1 MASTPS
7 SNSPMTMGR
16 GLWSDI
22 LASVVRAMNTPPQVG
37 EEITFVDS
45 QGYQCTARIVRRVQP
60 SEEPEVSSTF
70 KIPAEVVVQKEGV
83 QVGLGDATKAGEGN
97 VSHELGSMKLSVRNS
112 FLHISMSDTAYDQV
126 GASGVDRSGK
136 RRSKS
141 ADAPAEER
149 AGSAATPGTG
159 REEWESHARQLTKSE
174 TPATGVSEVPTV
186 NPSSSISQ
194 REPPSMASSAA
205 SSTAPCKP
213 PSSLA
218 GSEVRDNPNDP
229 RTTLM
234 IRNIPTKFT
243 QSTLLEV
250 INTHGFSC
258 TYDFF
263 YLPIDFRSEKNLG
276 YAFVNFNT
284 PQLAQA
290 FKRDFHHKKLKSL
303 TSRKVLEITYARL
316 QGLQANIDLFRSS
329 AVTSMALPQYKPLVF
344 TKAGVP
350 VPISSLVGGGN
361 RQGNAAPAGSQTGGS
376 YGAGSSFESE
386 TAPSVTSSVAYARAV
401 QPGVIAGMPMPATLH
416 EGHPYNPSRPPHPA
430 GNLSPMMPTQM
441 WYGPVPQQGAQ
452 PQQQQQQ
459 GGTPHIPHSEGY
471 FAMAQ
476 PQQPFIQQPPPGPQM
491 PPQQQQQHY

>member
-70 KIPAEVVVQKEGV
+70 KIPAE
-83 QVGLGDATKAGEGN
+83 AGEGN

-149 AGSAATPGTG
+149 AGSAVTPSTG

-263 YLPIDFRSEKNLG
+263 YLPIDFR
-276 YAFVNFNT
+276 
-284 PQLAQA
+284 
-290 FKRDFHHKKLKSL
+290 
-303 TSRKVLEITYARL
+303 
-316 QGLQANIDLFRSS
+316 
-329 AVTSMALPQYKPLVF
+329 
-344 TKAGVP
+344 
-350 VPISSLVGGGN
+350 
-361 RQGNAAPAGSQTGGS
+361 
-376 YGAGSSFESE
+376 
-386 TAPSVTSSVAYARAV
+386 
-401 QPGVIAGMPMPATLH
+401 
-416 EGHPYNPSRPPHPA
+416 
-430 GNLSPMMPTQM
+430 
-441 WYGPVPQQGAQ
+441 
-452 PQQQQQQ
+452 
-459 GGTPHIPHSEGY
+459 
-471 FAMAQ
+471 
-476 PQQPFIQQPPPGPQM
+476 
-491 PPQQQQQHY
+491 

>member
-1 MASTPS
+1 
-7 SNSPMTMGR
+7 
-16 GLWSDI
+16 
-22 LASVVRAMNTPPQVG
+22 
-37 EEITFVDS
+37 
-45 QGYQCTARIVRRVQP
+45 
-60 SEEPEVSSTF
+60 
-70 KIPAEVVVQKEGV
+70 
-83 QVGLGDATKAGEGN
+83 
-97 VSHELGSMKLSVRNS
+97 
-112 FLHISMSDTAYDQV
+112 
-126 GASGVDRSGK
+126 
-136 RRSKS
+136 
-141 ADAPAEER
+141 
-149 AGSAATPGTG
+149 
-159 REEWESHARQLTKSE
+159 
-174 TPATGVSEVPTV
+174 
-186 NPSSSISQ
+186 
-194 REPPSMASSAA
+194 
-205 SSTAPCKP
+205 
-213 PSSLA
+213 
-218 GSEVRDNPNDP
+218 P

-361 RQGNAAPAGSQTGGS
+361 RQGNAAPGGSQTGGS

-401 QPGVIAGMPMPATLH
+401 
-416 EGHPYNPSRPPHPA
+416 
-430 GNLSPMMPTQM
+430 
-441 WYGPVPQQGAQ
+441 
-452 PQQQQQQ
+452 
-459 GGTPHIPHSEGY
+459 
-471 FAMAQ
+471 
-476 PQQPFIQQPPPGPQM
+476 
-491 PPQQQQQHY
+491 